1 MLIDKKVQNYVRAV
15 ASKVPAKEKGR
26 VTRELTDM
34 IYEMMEGYAG
44 DHEPDI
50 LDCRDVLRDLG
61 TPDQVALNYMETKET
76 RKKHVKGK
84 TLRALENLFDGKRMQ
99 LLHMMYM
106 ILAVAAGAMV
116 LVGIIGLATQAFP
129 TTLPIFVGVVIEVA
143 LAILRSIVVSHELKR
158 QHE

>member
-1 MLIDKKVQNYVRAV
+1 MLVDKKVENYVRAV
-15 ASKVPAKEKGR
+15 TSKVPASEKGR

-61 TPDQVALNYMETKET
+61 TPDQVALNYMEEKQS
-76 RKKHVKGK
+76 RKKHAKGK
-84 TLRALENLFDGKRMQ
+84 ALRTLGSLLDGRRVQ
-99 LLHMMYM
+99 FLHIMYM
-106 ILAVAAGAMV
+106 ILAIAAAGMV
-116 LVGIIGLATQAFP
+116 VVGIIGLATEAFS
-129 TTLPIFVGVVIEVA
+129 TTLPIFLGVVIEVMLA
-143 LAILRSIVVSHELKR
+143 LLRSVMVTHEMQK